1 MRKMRIKRYKKNKL
15 YVYFVFFAFLC
26 FSINF
31 NLKGRNFDSNNSEF
45 VNKLLSTSNSYLVA
59 EESNN
64 DIVYELM
71 GTLNNI
77 EIENPVLMLNKVF
90 AYEED
95 IEIPNTLEFS
105 YIQNTIV
112 DNPRVYIYST
122 HPSEGY
128 SGSDFNVVDAS
139 LILQERLNSIG
150 IQTIVEPR
158 NVDTFIKQNSSIKD
172 SYSAS
177 RIFLKDALSE
187 YDFDL
192 IIDLHRDQ
200 VPSSLSTKVTINGKK
215 YAKVMFVMNQKYSN
229 NYALAEKINKIIAD
243 KYSTATRGLYKK
255 YVDSFNQDLND
266 NVILIELGST
276 QNNYEEV
283 NNSIDILVEAIKEL
297 LNER

>member
-1 MRKMRIKRYKKNKL
+1 MRIKRYKKNKL

-158 NVDTFIKQNSSIKD
+158 NVDTYIKQNSSVKD
-172 SYSAS
+172 SYNAS